1 MHQYIHE
8 YLRHFRSLVWNETE
22 RRPRAFVRIY
32 IFFVIYSVM
41 FVLIPIIV
49 NPSGTGLLRSAELR
63 LIMALCTICLMFGA
77 AKVLDRRPIY
87 SFGLRVDY
95 QWIKDLIVGALL
107 GLAIP
112 TGAVLIGL
120 TGGWLTVAESTYSPA
135 ATFLSNIGLAIVV
148 TLCVAIA
155 EETFF
160 RGYLLTNAIEG
171 LNRRGLSLTVAVAAA
186 WGISAVFFLIVHSAP
201 TLIDRVHFLGAG
213 LLLGLAYLLTGQLA
227 LPIGVH
233 AGFNF
238 GSEYVF
244 PVAQDSS
251 VAIIPLT
258 VQGPEWL
265 IEQTGALPTGLQIL
279 AAIIIVLYV
288 WWQSGSISL
297 NPATK

>member
-1 MHQYIHE
+1 M
-8 YLRHFRSLVWNETE
+8 
-22 RRPRAFVRIY
+22 
-32 IFFVIYSVM
+32 
-41 FVLIPIIV
+41 
-49 NPSGTGLLRSAELR
+49 
-63 LIMALCTICLMFGA
+63 
-77 AKVLDRRPIY
+77 
-87 SFGLRVDY
+87 
-95 QWIKDLIVGALL
+95 
-107 GLAIP
+107 
-112 TGAVLIGL
+112 
-120 TGGWLTVAESTYSPA
+120 
-135 ATFLSNIGLAIVV
+135 
-148 TLCVAIA
+148 
-155 EETFF
+155 
-160 RGYLLTNAIEG
+160 
-171 LNRRGLSLTVAVAAA
+171 
-186 WGISAVFFLIVHSAP
+186 FFLIVHSAP
-201 TLIDRVHFLGAG
+201 TLIDRVHFIGAG